1 MGDHGMGD
9 AETARA
15 LELAKGYLEDAENV
29 LWEASAR
36 ADSPES
42 AADLEDLTGEV
53 WEVEHAIEDLKNE
66 LRAEREREGDED
78 RTPFSIEG

>member
-1 MGDHGMGD
+1 MGEHGRGE

-36 ADSPES
+36 ADSAET
-42 AADLEDLTGEV
+42 AADLEALTQEV
-53 WEVEHAIEDLKNE
+53 WRVEHAIEDLKSE
-66 LRAEREREGDED
+66 LRAERGGDDERIPSNAEG
-78 RTPFSIEG
+78 

>member
-1 MGDHGMGD
+1 MGEHGMGE

-36 ADSPES
+36 VDSRERGT
-42 AADLEDLTGEV
+42 DLEDLTREV
-53 WEVEHAIEDLKNE
+53 WRVEHAIEDLRGE
-66 LRAEREREGDED
+66 LRANQETDDDRMPFNAEG
-78 RTPFSIEG
+78 

>member
-29 LWEASAR
+29 LWEASAQ
-36 ADSPES
+36 ADSPEG
-42 AADLEDLTGEV
+42 AAALEEVTREV
-53 WEVEHAIEDLKNE
+53 WEVEHAIEDLKSE
-66 LRAEREREGDED
+66 LRAEREAED
-78 RTPFSIEG
+78 DWTPFSVEG